1 MVERMVAPEAASKG
15 AADVKDENA
24 AVTDAN
30 SMLLAGA
37 GIGIIGVV
45 GAVLGSAVCPV
56 CVVAAPTLLG
66 IGAYRRWRAS
76 RSHRG

>member
-1 MVERMVAPEAASKG
+1 MVERTGTPEAVSKG

-37 GIGIIGVV
+37 GIGVIGVV

-56 CVVAAPTLLG
+56 C
-66 IGAYRRWRAS
+66 S
-76 RSHRG
+76 

>member
-1 MVERMVAPEAASKG
+1 MVERMKRPRGRVEG
-15 AADVKDENA
+15 AADVKDAKA

-37 GIGIIGVV
+37 GIGVIGVV

-66 IGAYRRWRAS
+66 VGAYRRWRAS